1 LVVLTL
7 CLLLD
12 ATEFVT
18 VEDTEAFPEV
28 VERISD
34 STTVLGGSTA
44 VFFDLDGLGIDIGS
58 VTLSIPSSF
67 GTNGTDGKVAVD
79 NLSLECALDF
89 IVDDLTRSTGDFSLD
104 KLCDSS
110 IHSEGDLFLT
120 IGLITLKQKE
130 CVSVY

>member
-18 VEDTEAFPEV
+18 AEDTEAFPEV
-28 VERISD
+28 VAGISE
-34 STTVLGGSTA
+34 SITVLGGSTA
-44 VFFDLDGLGIDIGS
+44 VFFDLDGLGIGS
-58 VTLSIPSSF
+58 VTLSISSSF

-120 IGLITLKQKE
+120 IGLITLKQKK
-130 CVSVY
+130 CINV

>member
-18 VEDTEAFPEV
+18 AEDTEAFPEV
-28 VERISD
+28 VAGISA
-34 STTVLGGSTA
+34 STTVLGGSTTA
-44 VFFDLDGLGIDIGS
+44 FFDLDGLGIGS
-58 VTLSIPSSF
+58 VILSISTF

-120 IGLITLKQKE
+120 IGLITL
-130 CVSVY
+130 